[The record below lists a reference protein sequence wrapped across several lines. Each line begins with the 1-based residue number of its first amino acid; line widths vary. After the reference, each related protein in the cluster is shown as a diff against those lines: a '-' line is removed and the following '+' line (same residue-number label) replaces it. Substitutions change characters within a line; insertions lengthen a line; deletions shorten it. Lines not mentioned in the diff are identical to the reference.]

1 MFPQKKL
8 KMTFDETTTSTF
20 IILIIIFTI
29 ILAAITISILI
40 INQLHMKPRVN
51 AEPRRLTENTVMLES
66 GHMKDPELYHSQ
78 PNICHKN
85 YNRRSAESFSY
96 YPGRHFNQHISQ
108 NHLNLIKEIQLSN
121 QRSNSTFV
129 YYV

>member
-1 MFPQKKL
+1 
-8 KMTFDETTTSTF
+8 MTFDETTTSTF
-20 IILIIIFTI
+20 IILVIIFAI

-40 INQLHMKPRVN
+40 INQLHTKPRVDL
-51 AEPRRLTENTVMLES
+51 EQRRVVDNTAVKLES
-66 GHMKDPELYHSQ
+66 GQIKQPDFYHSQ

-96 YPGRHFNQHISQ
+96 FPARQFHHQISQ
-108 NHLNLIKEIQLSN
+108 NHLNLIKEIQLAN